1 MPYWIT
7 LDEKKARNL
16 AAALIYGLLWTA
28 LDFFMVPGTG
38 IEPVRPY
45 GREILSLLCL
55 PISPSGL
62 RFAIIPA
69 CAIQGRTMKKGKCNL
84 HFPFILER
92 EKSLELSTYTL
103 ARYRST
109 N

>member
-1 MPYWIT
+1 
-7 LDEKKARNL
+7 
-16 AAALIYGLLWTA
+16 
-28 LDFFMVPGTG
+28 MVPGAG
-38 IEPVRPY
+38 IEPAQPY

-62 RFAIIPA
+62 KQADYTCPEKGKRESA
-69 CAIQGRTMKKGKCNL
+69 CAL
-84 HFPFILER
+84 SLFYLER